1 MISEVGLR
9 VFRRLPKISE
19 SDLGSGGEGG
29 EGLWRF
35 PQVCTFENIGLI
47 LMISRTVQVMTVIF
61 QTARALEQI
70 QLYSFY
76 YYPINLVISN
86 H

>member
-1 MISEVGLR
+1 MIS
-9 VFRRLPKISE
+9 K
-19 SDLGSGGEGG
+19 
-29 EGLWRF
+29 
-35 PQVCTFENIGLI
+35 
-47 LMISRTVQVMTVIF
+47 TVQVMTVIF

>member
-1 MISEVGLR
+1 MISEIDFVFSVDSRRFPR
-9 VFRRLPKISE
+9 VIW
-19 SDLGSGGEGG
+19 GVGEGG